1 MLAIAGM
8 FQSDRPVTY
17 CRFNTDVPVL
27 RLWLDV
33 ELETRQDFRLSRQA
47 MHSLQRLM
55 KREQNHGWGNEY
67 EVLVYVYWLAHGLSY
82 RVVSRV
88 FSIPKST
95 IHRIV
100 HRVAQLFWDNLNRA
114 ISFPKPADIDTV
126 AFFFL
131 FLGDGFGVVDR
142 VVDGVAGMMEEAVVD
157 GVVGLVEE
165 VVVGVGGL
173 FEEAVVGLT
182 GGVVGGLVEE
192 AGAD

>member
-17 CRFNTDVPVL
+17 CRDNTDVPIL

-67 EVLVYVYWLAHGLSY
+67 EVLVYVYWLAHRLSY

-126 AFFFL
+126 GNGFAQL
-131 FLGDGFGVVDR
+131 AGTPVLNKAVGAIDGCHVRIKPPSLHRLDY
-142 VVDGVAGMMEEAVVD
+142 
-157 GVVGLVEE
+157 
-165 VVVGVGGL
+165 
-173 FEEAVVGLT
+173 
-182 GGVVGGLVEE
+182 
-192 AGAD
+192 